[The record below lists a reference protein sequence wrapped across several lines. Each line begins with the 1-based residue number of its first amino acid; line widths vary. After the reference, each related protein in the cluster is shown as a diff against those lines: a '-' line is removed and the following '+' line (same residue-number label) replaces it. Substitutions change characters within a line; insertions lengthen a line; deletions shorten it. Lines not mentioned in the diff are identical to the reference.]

1 MTVSEDRQGP
11 GPEVGCSK
19 RASQFTAPSLV
30 GRTWT
35 QKLNDEF
42 IDTMKKEGREIHD
55 IGPDFARRA
64 KGVSPSAVYG
74 TERKALDG
82 YGNYTGWHDRS
93 QGGVPG
99 FD

>member
-1 MTVSEDRQGP
+1 M
-11 GPEVGCSK
+11 
-19 RASQFTAPSLV
+19 